1 MRARLAL
8 VMLVLPLAA
17 GAQTRGTEEARS
29 APAWSEIKSPPPA
42 FPKPENYLPLQVK
55 TTTSFA
61 FFVDA
66 NSVSVGTDGVVRYSL
81 IAKSTEGVL
90 NVSYEGIRC
99 ATREFRVFAYGRPD
113 NTWSETRIA
122 RWQPIPADER
132 NTQRSTLQ
140 SDFFCPAGRIV
151 DTAEDAAKALAAG
164 MHPRAI
170 FSGQ

>member
-1 MRARLAL
+1 MRRWLAL
-8 VMLVLPLAA
+8 VILAVPLAA
-17 GAQTRGTEEARS
+17 GAQTRGSEEGGN
-29 APAWSEIKSPPPA
+29 APAWSEMKSLPPA
-42 FPKPENYLPLQVK
+42 FPKPEDYLPLQVK
-55 TTTSFA
+55 TTTSFSFA
-61 FFVDA
+61 VDA
-66 NSVSVGTDGVVRYSL
+66 KSVSVDKDGVVRYSL

-122 RWQPIPADER
+122 RWQPIPQDER

-151 DTAEDAAKALAAG
+151 DTPDEAVKALAAG

-170 FSGQ
+170 FSGH